1 MRALTRI
8 LPPIAL
14 LAVPALTTAVTP
26 SPVVDTGQSAC
37 YDDAGT
43 EIACPAAGQPFSGQ
57 DAQHAGHGPRYVDHG
72 DGTVTDQVTGLMWQ
86 QEIGEKVTWA
96 EAVAAAPSA
105 DTGGHVDWR
114 LPTIGELYSLID
126 FRGVTGLDAASS
138 TPYLDTAVFEFEYG
152 DTSIGERHIDAQ
164 YWSSTEYVSTTM
176 DGDHT
181 VFGVNFADGRIKG
194 YGTSRP
200 DGSEMLQF
208 VRYVRGASDDG
219 DADLVDNLDGTVT
232 DHSTGLMWA
241 QADSGV
247 GMDWEVALA
256 WVAQR
261 NAESY
266 LGHDDWRLP
275 NAKELQSLVDYSRS
289 PATHG
294 TAAIDPVFQV
304 TQLSDGEYPYF
315 WTSTTH
321 LDGAPDVQGSY
332 AVYVAFGRA
341 LGWMESPPGSGNLQL
356 LDVHGAGA
364 QRSDPKS
371 GDPDDFPFGHGPQG
385 DVIRIE
391 NLVRLVRDAPGALVF
406 RDGYESG
413 DTSAW

>member
-8 LPPIAL
+8 LPPIVL
-14 LAVPALTTAVTP
+14 LAVPALAAAVTS
-26 SPVVDTGQSAC
+26 SPVVDTGQDAC
-37 YDDAGT
+37 FDDSGT

-72 DGTVTDQVTGLMWQ
+72 DGTVTDLVTGLMWQ
-86 QEIGEKVTWA
+86 RDIGDKVTWA

-105 DTGGHVDWR
+105 ATGGHVDWR
-114 LPTIGELYSLID
+114 LPTIDELYSLID

-164 YWSSTEYVSTTM
+164 YWTSTEYVSTTM

-208 VRYVRGASDDG
+208 VRYVRGASGYG

-241 QADSGV
+241 QADSGF
-247 GMDWEVALA
+247 GMDWEAALA
-256 WVAQR
+256 WVGQR
-261 NAESY
+261 NAESH

-289 PATHG
+289 PATHAS
-294 TAAIDPVFQV
+294 AAIDPVFQV
-304 TQLSDGEYPYF
+304 TQLPDGEHPYF
-315 WTSTTH
+315 WSSTTH
-321 LDGAPDVQGSY
+321 LDGAPDVQGTY

-391 NLVRLVRDAPGALVF
+391 SFVRLVRDAPGSLVF

-413 DTSAW
+413 DASAW